1 MLSKICLQ
9 QSSLKGEHKDSLNLS
24 IRNINVK
31 IGIPACNLGNDIE
44 TIIVEK
50 AKNLVLKREMN
61 NIGLIL
67 EIEKVK
73 NICGGKII
81 DGISHFTVTMAVKIY
96 MPKLNERIKTKVKN
110 VSIHGYYVDE
120 PMETFVGTDK
130 KPTIKEGDTVLIKIA
145 KIGFNNGRFVVIAK
159 EIN

>member
-1 MLSKICLQ
+1 MLSKGENKNSYLLED
-9 QSSLKGEHKDSLNLS
+9 SHSLKLS
-24 IRNINVK
+24 SRNINVK
-31 IGIPACNLGNDIE
+31 IGIPACNLSNNIE

-61 NIGLIL
+61 NIGLIF

-73 NICGGKII
+73 NIYGGEII
-81 DGISHFTVTMAVKIY
+81 DGISHFTVMIYVKIY
-96 MPKLNERIKTKVKN
+96 MPKLNEKIKTRVKN

-120 PMETFVGTDK
+120 PIEIFVGTDK
-130 KPTIKEGDTVLIKIA
+130 KPTIKEGDTVSIKIT
-145 KIGFNNGRFVVIAK
+145 KIGFNNGHFVVIAK